1 MRDQHRALLLGCVLV
16 FFGSC
21 NKDKD
26 ENAPNVRIVAPS
38 EGYSLSIPDTLA
50 IRVEVDDDRNVE
62 RLVIAVTNELGVPI
76 APAIAVD
83 VNSTS
88 ATIEQA
94 LVFIDE
100 STESGHYTIM
110 AYTTDGT
117 NEKRDFVDIS
127 IQAAPLRLRAVFI
140 APPTSEPPPYA
151 ITRID
156 SLGGISDWTTISEFA
171 GAAIDPQT
179 KHLILAG
186 GAYQPLTAL
195 PTEAGISTWIVSNQ
209 NGAGASWPYFLGLC
223 LDPDDG
229 RCYFGTDDGLIRGFS
244 GNGQSQFNAQTLA
257 NHRSYGTAILGD
269 LLVSHQ
275 KENVLGT
282 SRLVTYASSSG
293 VLQTSFPL
301 DMETVELFR
310 RSDDQVLVFG
320 NRAGEGVI
328 QDRNV
333 LFGGNFEM
341 RVFSEGPIA
350 SVVRLN
356 ANTWV
361 IALPNRLVRFDYP
374 SNGISELAAGV
385 AATALAYESATGS
398 LYVGSGSNITLLDP
412 MTGTITGAFSLSEPV
427 GSILPLLNRRP

>member
-1 MRDQHRALLLGCVLV
+1 MRDQHRALLLGCVLT

-21 NKDKD
+21 KKDKD

-50 IRVEVDDDRNVE
+50 IRVEVDDDRTVE

-94 LVFIDE
+94 LVLIDE
-100 STESGHYTIM
+100 RITSGHYTIM
-110 AYTTDGT
+110 AYATDGT
-117 NEKRDFVDIS
+117 NEKRDFVDIT

-140 APPTSEPPPYA
+140 APPYSALPPYT

-156 SLGGISDWTTISEFA
+156 SLGAISDWTTVSEFA

-186 GAYQPLTAL
+186 GAHQPLIAL
-195 PTEAGISTWIVSNQ
+195 PTDAGTSTWTVSNQ
-209 NGAGASWPYFLGLC
+209 NSAGASLPYFLGLC
-223 LDPDDG
+223 LDPEDG

-257 NHRSYGTAILGD
+257 NYRSYGTAVLGD

-275 KENVLGT
+275 TENVLGT
-282 SRLVTYASSSG
+282 SRLVTYAISSG
-293 VLQTSFPL
+293 VLQTSFQL
-301 DMETVELFR
+301 DLETVELFR
-310 RSDDQVLVFG
+310 RSDDQVLAFG

-328 QDRNV
+328 QERNIH
-333 LFGGNFEM
+333 LGGNFEM
-341 RVFSEGPIA
+341 RIFSEGPIA

-356 ANTWV
+356 TNMWV

-385 AATALAYESATGS
+385 AATTLAYEPATGS
-398 LYVGSGSNITLLDP
+398 LYVGSGSGITLMDP
-412 MTGTITGAFSLSEPV
+412 MTGTITGTYSSSEPV